1 MRQNHDWS
9 GAIYRY
15 LYRMDFTHALLRIW
29 RRISVR
35 GDQVSRTQVKVAPVD
50 FEIFL
55 RKRLGL
61 SKRYVDKNSF
71 KGSVVATLCL
81 WQAGTLS
88 HAAAT
93 QILTGLPVASKIT
106 FEELMRLSRVSL
118 AVGLFRA
125 SLHFME
131 QSWSRMDSLVGQ
143 KKSAVFHLYQVRQL
157 IYRGRIAEA
166 KIEFDSLT
174 RSARHSVSESQAKQL
189 GLYFSWTLSSS
200 HAEREMLRA
209 KTDRQGWRDFV
220 RNRDIVI
227 VGPGVVTE
235 LPKLNQGFRVV
246 RILGPGVF
254 KWDDPEDICENRTD
268 AVYTTPENVSADKL
282 QAKPI
287 LSEVLS
293 QYSFVNVKRHD
304 TIGTRNSRAV
314 SNFSFLFEFGHPFMV
329 PLAILDILFHGGRP
343 VVLGSDFFQ
352 CGVAYRT
359 TERRKKHQRFHAES
373 GSEGGAFDRS
383 ALMASHNIFENWSLI
398 KNLANA
404 GLVRGDRSF
413 TRSIELTWKELF
425 ATYDEVIG
433 VNRL

>member
-9 GAIYRY
+9 GAIVRH
-15 LYRMDFTHALLRIW
+15 LYRMDFTHTLLRIW
-29 RRISVR
+29 RRISVG
-35 GDQVSRTQVKVAPVD
+35 GDRVSRTQVKVAPVD
-50 FEIFL
+50 FAVFL

-61 SKRYVDKNSF
+61 SKPYFQKDSF
-71 KGSVVATLCL
+71 KESVVATLCL
-81 WQAGTLS
+81 WHAGTIT

-93 QILTGLPVASKIT
+93 QALTGLPVDRKIG
-106 FEELMRLSRVSL
+106 FEELMRLSQVSL

-131 QSWSRMDSLVGQ
+131 QSWTRMDSIIGQ
-143 KKSAVFHLYQVRQL
+143 KKSTVFHLYQVKQL
-157 IYRGRIAEA
+157 MYRGRIAEA
-166 KIEFDSLT
+166 RIEFDNLI
-174 RSARHSVSESQAKQL
+174 RSARHSVSDSQANQL
-189 GLYFSWTLSSS
+189 GLYFSWSLKLSD
-200 HAEREMLRA
+200 AEREMLRA
-209 KTDRQGWRDFV
+209 KTDRQGWRDFI
-220 RNRDIVI
+220 RNRDVVI

-246 RILGPGVF
+246 RILGPGRF

-268 AVYTTPENVSADKL
+268 AVYTIPENVSADKL
-282 QAKPI
+282 QAEPF
-287 LSEVLS
+287 LLEHLS
-293 QYSFVNVKRHD
+293 QHTFVNVKRYN
-304 TIGTRNSRAV
+304 TLGTRNSRAV

-352 CGVAYRT
+352 SSVAYRT
-359 TERRKKHQRFHAES
+359 AERRKKRGRLHAES

-398 KNLANA
+398 KNLAHA
-404 GLVRGDRSF
+404 GLVRGDASF
-413 TRSIELTWKELF
+413 TRSIELSRKELF

-433 VNRL
+433 INRL